1 MSNMISYA
9 MISSEDDAS
18 PANAPGVF
26 LLTELHPFD
35 KLKVVLEQAIYLDY
49 LQKCSVTSSL
59 EDYRRN
65 VVSMFYQLPFTIYET
80 DIIRQSLYNTGI
92 EAAKHILLDDPA
104 TVLQKTGITAFDIY
118 SIFNQLNAT
127 TYYGNRYTATMTKPF
142 LDQWLASTCGWYNAD
157 EFKDGKT
164 TQCAVYRPELR
175 ICSIKE
181 NINAYISSDVCV
193 ILMPIKM
200 GSFDLKNA
208 STKNRNC
215 LSCYL
220 SNFDMQQRSLDDLLA
235 IYASFALDHDKYVMT
250 NSNDSAKITMADIC
264 FDMITGSSYVLTNT
278 PTGKDRIVDL
288 PYWLDLVKTLVKDK
302 KLRPVQDSKLFGEL
316 LRNIGES
323 EDIVSYF
330 TKDIDHIT
338 AQEAMSYRES
348 VYTSIA
354 ADRFIKAGMEDD
366 AVPGADTTGAM
377 GGAPAPTND
386 TGGLSG
392 DLGGTDAVASTP
404 TNDGDDKDEDK
415 PKEKITPQIDPE
427 KMLLEISNPQNEAMS
442 DYLYRELVAQCITG
456 IIKNPPNNARPND
469 ILMLKRWRSRWL
481 YLASVA
487 CLRDFLTRVSLRLSN

>member
-9 MISSEDDAS
+9 MISSEDDTELG
-18 PANAPGVF
+18 NAPGVF
-26 LLTELHPFD
+26 LLSELHPFD

-65 VVSMFYQLPFTIYET
+65 VVSMFYQLPAAIYES
-80 DIIRQSLYNTGI
+80 DVIRQSLYNTGI
-92 EAAKHILLDDPA
+92 DAVKHLIFDDPT
-104 TVLQKTGITAFDIY
+104 TVLQKTGITAFDFY
-118 SIFNQLNAT
+118 SIFNQVNAT
-127 TYYGNRYTATMTKPF
+127 EYYGQRYTCTMTKPF

-157 EFKDGKT
+157 EFKDGNT
-164 TQCAVYRPELR
+164 TQCAIYRPELR
-175 ICSIKE
+175 TCSIKE

-193 ILMPIKM
+193 MLMPVKM
-200 GSFDLKNA
+200 ISFDLKNA
-208 STKNRNC
+208 GNKNRNC

-220 SNFDMQQRSLDDLLA
+220 SNFNMQKHSLDDLLG
-235 IYASFALDHDKYVMT
+235 IYASFALDHDRYVMT
-250 NSNDSAKITMADIC
+250 NSNDSVKITMADIC

-288 PYWLDLVKTLVKDK
+288 PYWMDLVKTLTKDK
-302 KLRPVQDSKLFGEL
+302 KLKPVQDSKLFGEL

-338 AQEAMSYRES
+338 AQEALSYRNS
-348 VYTSIA
+348 IYTDITTDKFKA
-354 ADRFIKAGMEDD
+354 AMEDD
-366 AVPGADTTGAM
+366 TESGMTDADAAEDTT
-377 GGAPAPTND
+377 TDD
-386 TGGLSG
+386 TGDMSG
-392 DLGGTDAVASTP
+392 DFGGTDEMDNMSTGED
-404 TNDGDDKDEDK
+404 TKDDTT
-415 PKEKITPQIDPE
+415 EKVKPQIDPE

-442 DYLYRELVAQCITG
+442 DYIYRELVAQSITR